1 MNKESERSRTPE
13 RRRHRP
19 KVDTGQTEGHRSIE
33 ELAGEK
39 GGCEVSPT
47 KTQPTPT
54 KNPTG
59 TTPPHPR
66 RANKTSDTT
75 HPSSNECTG
84 QQSNILVQRRRSH
97 SNVKQS
103 PLEKRKATN
112 IFPARPGT
120 KSGMSLRNSVDVNL
134 SSRFQQSTPTEGNSP
149 QRATPMEL
157 VPTKKGLLNPN
168 VQLPPGGHREQS
180 RGTRVASPAG

>member
-1 MNKESERSRTPE
+1 MRGLSYQNAT
-13 RRRHRP
+13 
-19 KVDTGQTEGHRSIE
+19 DTD
-33 ELAGEK
+33 EK
-39 GGCEVSPT
+39 SHT
-47 KTQPTPT
+47 HHS
-54 KNPTG
+54 
-59 TTPPHPR
+59 PHPR

-75 HPSSNECTG
+75 HPSTNECTG
-84 QQSNILVQRRRSH
+84 QHSNVLVQRRRSH

-112 IFPARPGT
+112 IFPARPRT
-120 KSGMSLRNSVDVNL
+120 KSGMSLQNSDL

-157 VPTKKGLLNPN
+157 VPTEKGLLNPN